1 MTAERAPRTTLTTDN
16 ARPGDPFLDLLEDIP
31 LLLAV
36 AEAAVAYLAAWD
48 DDGGNDPDL
57 FERWDT
63 TTDKTMS
70 ALRAALAP
78 LLEPD
83 APAPAPAGSVVMAPT
98 PAASGEARCGHW
110 NADAI
115 DYPRCGVLES
125 AHEAHDPPLGHPF
138 TRGSDR

>member
-83 APAPAPAGSVVMAPT
+83 AP
-98 PAASGEARCGHW
+98 
-110 NADAI
+110 
-115 DYPRCGVLES
+115 
-125 AHEAHDPPLGHPF
+125 
-138 TRGSDR
+138 